1 MEIAVTFPLDES
13 TKAMDVS
20 LDDHVPPVSPS
31 VERVVVLPTISVLVP
46 EIVPGFSGAQ
56 VTATSK
62 LCVADEFV
70 LNVLI
75 TLKSSIF
82 NPLPNVLNNLNPI
95 PFADAASLAS
105 AV

>member
-1 MEIAVTFPLDES
+1 METSPLEIAVTFPLDES

-56 VTATSK
+56 VIATSK
-62 LCVADEFV
+62 LYQLLSKKQLLMFSPQ
-70 LNVLI
+70 
-75 TLKSSIF
+75 KSRRQ
-82 NPLPNVLNNLNPI
+82 
-95 PFADAASLAS
+95 
-105 AV
+105 